1 MKTTYKSILTMMS
14 LGFSLTA
21 AFTACSDVL
30 DEQPRTI
37 YDPGFFQTDKGIDGG
52 LTSLYAHLRNIYGNG
67 YYLNI
72 CETGT
77 DEYTYGQSADN
88 NFKDADYS
96 GAGTLTASSSRSD
109 VLWNNV
115 FTYINTASGII
126 ENATEAGIDES
137 KISEARFFRA
147 FDYFQLVRMFGG
159 VPLDFGSG
167 ELMFNATPSRTSV
180 RNTVPEVY
188 TRAIF
193 PDLRMAVENLPDE
206 PRTTG
211 AVTKTVARKYL
222 AEAYLTYG
230 WWLENPGGK
239 PTYPQCD
246 RTDPDGHNPAWYYQQ
261 AYDIVI
267 TALQNPGPYGLC
279 DTYYDVTRYDN
290 DRNKEILL
298 WADHT
303 TESAQ
308 YSGMTESGASWGY
321 ASGSAPD
328 NFAGWMA
335 NWNYPN
341 LQMQSDKRSWI
352 NPVQREA
359 IQPLGRPWIR
369 MAPTIDAIENFTDKA
384 KDSRYDATFTTVYH
398 ANWNYGANPDIEYVM
413 GHGNQPIYR
422 GEVVLR
428 FLDEEPST
436 PVSYSTKS
444 REHGQIGAG
453 TLDGYKEFV
462 INPEAISRLRFPSLY
477 KLGMYPLETLS
488 SDGKRQL
495 GSPNGPI
502 ARPYNIAK
510 FSEFY
515 LLGAEAAVKGASTQ
529 PGYTARELLNVLRA
543 RAGKWTHR
551 VNGVTQYGEE
561 YSADFS
567 AELTAATPQVITI
580 DYILDERMR
589 ELFGEGYRWFDLTR
603 TQTWQEKAGTYR
615 ICGTKATDV
624 TPETVTRTISDDQY
638 LRPIPQ
644 GTIDAFEM
652 TEEERIAYQNPAYR
666 N

>member
-1 MKTTYKSILTMMS
+1 MKTTYQLF
-14 LGFSLTA
+14 LAFSVGCGLVA
-21 AFTACSDVL
+21 ATTSCSDVL

-37 YDPGFFQTDKGIDGG
+37 YEPGFFKTEKGIEGG

-67 YYLNI
+67 YYLNA

-77 DEYTYGQSADN
+77 DEFTYGQSADG
-88 NFKDADYS
+88 NFKDMDYS
-96 GAGTLTASSSRSD
+96 GAGSLTSASSRSD

-126 ENATEAGIDES
+126 ENATEAGISES

-167 ELMFNATPSRTSV
+167 ELTFNATPSRSSV

-193 PDLRMAVENLPDE
+193 PDLRLAVQNLPDE

-222 AEAYLTYG
+222 AEAYLTYA
-230 WWLENPGGK
+230 WWLQNPK
-239 PTYPQCD
+239 NIPTYPDCARQ
-246 RTDPDGHNPAWYYQQ
+246 DPDGHDAAWYFQQ
-261 AYDIVI
+261 AYDLCVE
-267 TALQNPGPYGLC
+267 ALQNPGPYGLC
-279 DTYYDVTRYDN
+279 ETYYDVTHYTN
-290 DRNKEILL
+290 DRNPEILL

-308 YSGMTESGASWGY
+308 FSGMTESNSSWGY
-321 ASGSAPD
+321 AGGNAPD

-335 NWNYPN
+335 NWNYPT
-341 LQMQSDKRSWI
+341 LQMQSDKQTWI

-369 MAPTIDAIENFTDKA
+369 MAPCIDAIENFTDKQ
-384 KDSRYDATFTTVYH
+384 KDSRYDASFTTVYH
-398 ANWNYGANPDIEYVM
+398 ANWEIGANPDITYVM
-413 GHGNQPIYR
+413 GHGDQPIYQ

-428 FLDEEPST
+428 FLDEEPAT

-444 REHGQIGAG
+444 REHGAVGAG
-453 TLDGYKEFV
+453 TLDGYREYV
-462 INPEAISRLRFPSLY
+462 INPEAISRLRFPGPY
-477 KLGMYPLETLS
+477 KLGMYPLETTNAS
-488 SDGKRQL
+488 GQRQL

-502 ARPYNIAK
+502 ARPFNIAK

-515 LLGAEAAVKGASTQ
+515 LLGAEAAVKGASTKA
-529 PGYTARELLNVLRA
+529 GFSARELLNVLRA
-543 RAGKWTHR
+543 RAGKWTHK
-551 VNGVTQYGEE
+551 VNGDKQYCEE

-567 AELTAATPQVITI
+567 ADLTAATPQTITI

-589 ELFGEGYRWFDLTR
+589 ELFGEGFRWFDLTR
-603 TQTWQEKAGTYR
+603 TQTWAEKAGTYR
-615 ICGTKATDV
+615 ICGSKATDN
-624 TPETVTRTISDDQY
+624 TPETVTRQILDGHY

-644 GTIDAFEM
+644 TTIDAFEM
-652 TEEERIAYQNPAYR
+652 TDEERVAYQNPAYR
-666 N
+666 Q

>member
-1 MKTTYKSILTMMS
+1 MKAIDKILTVGLLCGS
-14 LGFSLTA
+14 ISFSLTS
-21 AFTACSDVL
+21 CSDEL
-30 DEQPRTI
+30 NEQPRSI
-37 YDPGFFQTDKGIDGG
+37 YDPGFFKTEKGIDGG

-77 DEYTYGQSADN
+77 DEYTYGQSADG
-88 NFKDADYS
+88 NFKDADLS
-96 GAGTLTASSSRSD
+96 GAGSLTASSSRSD

-126 ENATEAGIDES
+126 ENATAAGISES

-167 ELMFNATPSRTSV
+167 ELQFNATPSRTSV

-188 TRAIF
+188 TKAIF
-193 PDLRMAVENLPDE
+193 PDLLLAVQNLPDE

-211 AVTKTVARKYL
+211 AVTKTVARKFL

-230 WWLENPGGK
+230 WWLENPRNI
-239 PTYPQCD
+239 PTYPECS
-246 RTDPDGHNPAWYYQQ
+246 RTDPDGHNPAWYYQK
-261 AYDIVI
+261 AYDLCVE
-267 TALQNPGPYGLC
+267 ALQNPGPYGLC
-279 DTYYDVTRYDN
+279 DTYYDVTRYTN

-308 YSGMTESGASWGY
+308 YSGMDESGASWSY
-321 ASGSAPD
+321 ASGSSPD

-335 NWNYPN
+335 NWNYTTM
-341 LQMQSDKRSWI
+341 QMKSDQGAWI

-369 MAPTIDAIENFTDKA
+369 MAPCIDAIENFTDKSM
-384 KDSRYDATFTTVYH
+384 DSRYDATFTTVYH
-398 ANWNYGANPDIEYVM
+398 ANWEIGANPDVQYVL
-413 GHGNQPIYR
+413 GHNDQPIYQ
-422 GEVVLR
+422 GEIVLR
-428 FLDEEPST
+428 FLDEEPAT

-444 REHGQIGAG
+444 REHLYVGAG
-453 TLDGYKEFV
+453 TLDGYKEYV
-462 INPEAISRLRFPSLY
+462 INPEGISRLRYPGSY

-488 SDGKRQL
+488 SEGKRQL

-515 LLGAEAAVKGASTQ
+515 LIGAEAAVKGATIQ
-529 PGYTARELLNVLRA
+529 PGYSARELLCVLRA

-551 VNGVTQYGEE
+551 VNGVSQYCEP
-561 YSADFS
+561 YIADHS
-567 AELTAATPQVITI
+567 AELVASTPAEITL
-580 DYILDERMR
+580 DYVLDERMR

-603 TQTWQEKAGTYR
+603 TQTWQQKAGTYR
-615 ICGTKATDV
+615 ICGSKATDH
-624 TPETVTRTISDDQY
+624 TPEVVTRTIPDNYY

-652 TEEERIAYQNPAYR
+652 TKEERDSYQNPAYR